1 MLVHVCEFDG
11 SFDPDTARCCS
22 DVRLLIKKVL
32 HASACPAS
40 SIVLS
45 IPTLL
50 DVAVMSRLLIKKMLH
65 ASACP
70 RVR

>member
-1 MLVHVCEFDG
+1 MLVHVLEFDS

-22 DVRLLIKKVL
+22 GVPLLIKKVL
-32 HASACPAS
+32 HASACPRV

-50 DVAVMSRLLIKKMLH
+50 DVAVMSL
-65 ASACP
+65 S
-70 RVR
+70 